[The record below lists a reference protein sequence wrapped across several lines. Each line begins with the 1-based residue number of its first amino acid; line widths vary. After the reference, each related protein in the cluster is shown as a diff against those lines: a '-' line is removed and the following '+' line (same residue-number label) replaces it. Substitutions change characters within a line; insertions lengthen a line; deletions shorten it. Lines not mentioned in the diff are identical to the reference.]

1 MDKDI
6 DAVNQF
12 IRNHPDCTIGDHV
25 WRKALEFLKQRDELK
40 TQVRESDMRE
50 WQKTVTAEN
59 PASELQIACLV
70 GHRDHF
76 EARCDYLEGANGELS
91 KELLMVSDELKKQ
104 VEASAMRELQKYV
117 DAPTARKFLPREPEP
132 DHTEPDHTEG
142 GRYQMLK
149 SGVSVVE
156 EGDEVLT
163 RAVIGWGKYSPRAF
177 GETVRNDME
186 ARRPVDYA
194 KRAKDILQNKLGPGS
209 PFSDT
214 ALDEF
219 VDLIIKAAKQ

>member
-1 MDKDI
+1 
-6 DAVNQF
+6 
-12 IRNHPDCTIGDHV
+12 
-25 WRKALEFLKQRDELK
+25 
-40 TQVRESDMRE
+40 
-50 WQKTVTAEN
+50 
-59 PASELQIACLV
+59 
-70 GHRDHF
+70 
-76 EARCDYLEGANGELS
+76 
-91 KELLMVSDELKKQ
+91 MVSDELKKQ

-163 RAVIGWGKYSPRAF
+163 TNSGWKKCSPMAVGL
-177 GETVRNDME
+177 TVHPDLE

-194 KRAKDILQNKLGPGS
+194 KRAKVILQSKLGPGS